1 MDIRWHHIKYAA
13 ANSVWVLVVTAV
25 LIFTLAILTNV
36 DPFGVVLV
44 MSTAVAVFVS
54 LFLYFLWR
62 TQRRLP
68 MIDGKRKSPTR

>member
-13 ANSVWVLVVTAV
+13 ANSVWVLVVTAM
-25 LIFTLAILTNV
+25 LIFTLAIVTNV

-44 MSTAVAVFVS
+44 MSVAVAVFVG

-68 MIDGKRKSPTR
+68 MINRKSKTPPL